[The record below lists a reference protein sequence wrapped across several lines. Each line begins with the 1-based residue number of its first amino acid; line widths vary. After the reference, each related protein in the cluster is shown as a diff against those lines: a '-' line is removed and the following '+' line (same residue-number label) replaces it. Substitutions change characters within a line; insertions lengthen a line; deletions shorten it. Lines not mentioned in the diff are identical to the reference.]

1 MQLKSI
7 NEVLSPL
14 SGKIMYKQFRT
25 ASAQYKGVE
34 VFYEFE
40 YYEDEGRE
48 FTTTASDDRSMNNL
62 KKAYQDKM
70 KTKGNKMWGE
80 MNSTE
85 KCEYLKTI
93 NHLGNEEFYKKL
105 DVVGFQKYKEQNM
118 ERPRH
123 DETEELW
130 GSITGEIDN
139 DSETAYDSF
148 KGILYRDLMDAISE
162 YKESVR
168 ENGMEGTNFVQKE
181 GDLDNQPEM
190 MIRTT
195 SNPEWEPLTGTLDVK
210 DNPSISIQNT
220 IVPPEIGDEEHQ
232 LDLCYVWDK
241 TSDNDALDWWGGLN
255 VSEKMN
261 TRRYFGLADQIGISL
276 VDIKLMYEIYKN
288 QKKLNNKPKDYSEAL
303 EWWRL
308 LNDKEKTNTK
318 IDFGIADKIGVNLDD
333 IEQMYEMKTQ
343 EMMEKSSQDEDETVR
358 AEGYNI
364 VIDIANCG
372 DTKFLASLIKY
383 MSDGTIIVKRK
394 SIDGDK

>member
-1 MQLKSI
+1 
-7 NEVLSPL
+7 
-14 SGKIMYKQFRT
+14 
-25 ASAQYKGVE
+25 
-34 VFYEFE
+34 
-40 YYEDEGRE
+40 
-48 FTTTASDDRSMNNL
+48 
-62 KKAYQDKM
+62 
-70 KTKGNKMWGE
+70 
-80 MNSTE
+80 
-85 KCEYLKTI
+85 
-93 NHLGNEEFYKKL
+93 
-105 DVVGFQKYKEQNM
+105 
-118 ERPRH
+118 
-123 DETEELW
+123 
-130 GSITGEIDN
+130 
-139 DSETAYDSF
+139 
-148 KGILYRDLMDAISE
+148 
-162 YKESVR
+162 
-168 ENGMEGTNFVQKE
+168 
-181 GDLDNQPEM
+181 
-190 MIRTT
+190 
-195 SNPEWEPLTGTLDVK
+195 
-210 DNPSISIQNT
+210 
-220 IVPPEIGDEEHQ
+220 
-232 LDLCYVWDK
+232 
-241 TSDNDALDWWGGLN
+241 
-255 VSEKMN
+255 MN